1 MTAKGRQAENSAA
14 TRASLLKIARRFFAE
29 RGYAD
34 TATEEIVRRARVTRG
49 ALYHHFKDKQD
60 LFRAVLH
67 EEQSRVAAKCTEA
80 AAKENDPWRALI
92 AANEAFLEACLD
104 PAVQQI
110 VLIDAP
116 AVLGSEGF
124 RQSDESYYLAG
135 LKAAIEAAIAA
146 GIIEPQPVDAL
157 AHMIMGSMN
166 EAARLIAH
174 ASDKQRARR
183 EVSESANRLWNGL
196 RINPPDN
203 HPPDRGIR

>member
-1 MTAKGRQAENSAA
+1 MAVKSRQAENSAA
-14 TRASLLKIARRFFAE
+14 TRAALLRIARKFFAE

-67 EEQSRVAAKCTEA
+67 EEQLKVAAKCTEA
-80 AAKENDPWRALI
+80 AAKASDPWRALM

-135 LKAAIEAAIAA
+135 LMAAIEAAIAA
-146 GIIEPQPVDAL
+146 NIIEKQPAEPL
-157 AHMIMGSMN
+157 AHMIVGSMN

-174 ASDKQRARR
+174 AADKKRARR
-183 EVSESANRLWNGL
+183 EVSESANRMWNGL
-196 RINPPDN
+196 RI
-203 HPPDRGIR
+203 DRRR

>member
-1 MTAKGRQAENSAA
+1 MSVKSRQAENSAA
-14 TRASLLKIARRFFAE
+14 TRTALVKIARKLFAE

-34 TATEEIVRRARVTRG
+34 TATEEVVRRARVTRG

-60 LFRAVLH
+60 LFKAVLH
-67 EEQSRVAAKCTEA
+67 EEQLKVAAKCTEA
-80 AAKENDPWRALI
+80 AAKESDPWRALMT
-92 AANEAFLEACLD
+92 ANQAFLEACLD

-135 LKAAIEAAIAA
+135 IKTAIEASIAA
-146 GIIEPQPVDAL
+146 GIIEQQPVEPLAL
-157 AHMIMGSMN
+157 MIMGAMN

-174 ASDKQRARR
+174 APDKQRARR
-183 EVSESANRLWNGL
+183 EVSESADRMWNGL
-196 RINPPDN
+196 KVRANQ
-203 HPPDRGIR
+203 

>member
-1 MTAKGRQAENSAA
+1 MVVKSRQAENSAA
-14 TRASLLKIARRFFAE
+14 TRSALLKIARRFFAE

-60 LFRAVLH
+60 LFKAVLH
-67 EEQSRVAAKCTEA
+67 EEQLRVAAKCSEA
-80 AAKENDPWRALI
+80 AAKATDPWRALML
-92 AANEAFLEACLD
+92 ANEAFLEACLD

-116 AVLGSEGF
+116 AVLGAEGF

-146 GIIEPQPVDAL
+146 GIIEKQPVEPL
-157 AHMIMGSMN
+157 AHIIMGSMN

-174 ASDKQRARR
+174 ATDKERVRR
-183 EVSESANRLWNGL
+183 VVSESANRIWNGL
-196 RINPPDN
+196 RIQPRP
-203 HPPDRGIR
+203 

>member
-1 MTAKGRQAENSAA
+1 MVVKSRQAENSAA
-14 TRASLLKIARRFFAE
+14 TRTALLRIARRFFAE

-34 TATEEIVRRARVTRG
+34 TATEEIVRRAHVTRG

-67 EEQSRVAAKCTEA
+67 EEQLKVAAKCAEA
-80 AAKENDPWRALI
+80 AAKESDPWRALMT
-92 AANEAFLEACLD
+92 ANEAFLEACLD

-135 LKAAIEAAIAA
+135 LIAAIEAAITA
-146 GIIEPQPVDAL
+146 GIIEKQPAEPL
-157 AHMIMGSMN
+157 AHMIMGSIN

-174 ASDKQRARR
+174 AADKKRARR
-183 EVSESANRLWNGL
+183 EVSESANRMWNGL
-196 RINPPDN
+196 RIDTT
-203 HPPDRGIR
+203 R

>member
-1 MTAKGRQAENSAA
+1 MAVKSRQAENSAA
-14 TRASLLKIARRFFAE
+14 TRAVLLKIARRFFAE

-67 EEQSRVAAKCTEA
+67 EEQLKVAAKCTEA
-80 AAKENDPWRALI
+80 AAKASDPWRALM
-92 AANEAFLEACLD
+92 AANDAFLEACLD

-116 AVLGSEGF
+116 AVLGTEGF

-146 GIIEPQPVDAL
+146 GIIEHQPVEAL

-174 ASDKQRARR
+174 ASDKERARR
-183 EVSESANRLWNGL
+183 EVSESSNRVWNGL
-196 RINPPDN
+196 RI
-203 HPPDRGIR
+203 DRKR

>member
-1 MTAKGRQAENSAA
+1 MALKSRQAENSAA

-29 RGYAD
+29 RGYAE

-67 EEQSRVAAKCTEA
+67 EEQTRVAAKCAQA
-80 AAKENDPWRALI
+80 AAKETDPWRALM

-116 AVLGSEGF
+116 AVLGAEGF

-146 GIIEPQPVDAL
+146 GIIEQQPVESL
-157 AHMIMGSMN
+157 AHMLMGSMN

-174 ASDKQRARR
+174 ATDKERARR
-183 EVSESANRLWNGL
+183 EVSESANRMWNGL
-196 RINPPDN
+196 RIDT
-203 HPPDRGIR
+203 

>member
-1 MTAKGRQAENSAA
+1 MTVKSRQAENSAT
-14 TRASLLKIARRFFAE
+14 TRAALLRIARRFFAE
-29 RGYAD
+29 RGYAE

-67 EEQSRVAAKCTEA
+67 EEQSKLAAKCTQA
-80 AAKENDPWRALI
+80 AAQESDPWRALMT
-92 AANEAFLEACLD
+92 ANEAFLEACLD

-116 AVLGSEGF
+116 AVLGAEGF

-146 GIIEPQPVDAL
+146 GIIEKQPVESL
-157 AHMIMGSMN
+157 AHMLMGSMN
-166 EAARLIAH
+166 EAARLIAQ
-174 ASDKQRARR
+174 ASDKKRARR
-183 EVSESANRLWNGL
+183 EVSESAKRMWNGL
-196 RINPPDN
+196 RIDTT
-203 HPPDRGIR
+203 R

>member
-1 MTAKGRQAENSAA
+1 MAVKGRQAENSAA
-14 TRASLLKIARRFFAE
+14 TRAALLKIARRFFAE

-67 EEQSRVAAKCTEA
+67 EEQSKVAAKCTEA
-80 AAKENDPWRALI
+80 AAKESDPWRALM

-116 AVLGSEGF
+116 AVLGAEGF
-124 RQSDESYYLAG
+124 RQSDECYYLAG
-135 LKAAIEAAIAA
+135 LKIPIAAASAA
-146 GIIEPQPVDAL
+146 GIIERQPGEAL
-157 AHMIMGSMN
+157 SHRMLSK
-166 EAARLIAH
+166 L
-174 ASDKQRARR
+174 Q
-183 EVSESANRLWNGL
+183 
-196 RINPPDN
+196 
-203 HPPDRGIR
+203 